1 MSAETEEWHRSA
13 QAAAERDELGGWVRT
28 FLASPGSDNAA
39 LGDQLTDR
47 MSSWLGPM
55 PLPVDLLDRLAGPP
69 GAPVLVPVDDE
80 EWRDDVEQLERRMV
94 DGWRPAPVVVTF
106 RDGHFALED
115 GNHRVEGLRRAGG
128 RETWAVV
135 GFEDETDRAAF
146 EERHGSGSPRTA
158 S

>member
-69 GAPVLVPVDDE
+69 GSPVLVPVDDE
-80 EWRDDVEQLERRMV
+80 EWRDDVEELAERIE
-94 DGWRPAPVVVTF
+94 GGFEPAPVIVSF
-106 RDGHFALED
+106 KDGRFVLED

-128 RETWAVV
+128 REAWAIV
-135 GFEDETDRAAF
+135 GFEHPEDQEQFLAQR
-146 EERHGSGSPRTA
+146 SP
-158 S
+158 

>member
-1 MSAETEEWHRSA
+1 MSTDVDWTD
-13 QAAAERDELGGWVRT
+13 AARRAGEQGTLDSWVRD
-28 FLASPGSDNAA
+28 FLSSPGSDNAELA
-39 LGDQLTDR
+39 DLLLDR
-47 MSSWLGPM
+47 MSYWIGPV
-55 PLPVDLLDRLAGPP
+55 PLPIDLLERLAGPAD
-69 GAPVLVPVDDE
+69 APALVAVEDH